1 VRGWTDRKGS
11 ILTTL
16 EPGTIMV
23 SDVPGL
29 YDASDGGSV
38 QSYQR
43 SVAIEKINHDGDGI
57 AVSLGSRHSLS
68 LSGCQT
74 LLPII

>member
-1 VRGWTDRKGS
+1 M
-11 ILTTL
+11 TTL
-16 EPGTIMV
+16 EPESIMA

-57 AVSLGSRHSLS
+57 AVALGSRHSLS
-68 LSGCQT
+68 LAGRQT